1 MTERFKIAEKLI
13 AAFLII
19 WGLFL
24 LYSVGYYLFYI
35 FKSPYSTINLYY
47 RFSWAKTI
55 KNFHIAVLLLLACM
69 MGGVLLI
76 MDKKPAW
83 PIAVTVLLLNTILF
97 FIPQYKTDKIFGPH
111 TTTFW
116 LNEGMLLIIWL
127 ASLYTLF
134 IKPFRIKYGVNSK
147 TYIIVAAVTLL
158 FVADKVSVYLTN

>member
-24 LYSVGYYLFYI
+24 AYSVGYYLFYI
-35 FKSPYSTINLYY
+35 FKSPYSTLNLYY

-55 KNFHIAVLLLLACM
+55 KNFHIAVLLLLACII
-69 MGGVLLI
+69 GGVLLI
-76 MDKKPAW
+76 INKKPAW
-83 PIAVTVLLLNTILF
+83 AIAVICLLLNAILF

-111 TTTFW
+111 TNTFW
-116 LNEGMLLIIWL
+116 LNEGLLLIIWV
-127 ASLYTLF
+127 ASLYTLLL
-134 IKPFRIKYGVNSK
+134 KPLRVKYGVNNR
-147 TYIIVAAVTLL
+147 TYIIVGVITLL